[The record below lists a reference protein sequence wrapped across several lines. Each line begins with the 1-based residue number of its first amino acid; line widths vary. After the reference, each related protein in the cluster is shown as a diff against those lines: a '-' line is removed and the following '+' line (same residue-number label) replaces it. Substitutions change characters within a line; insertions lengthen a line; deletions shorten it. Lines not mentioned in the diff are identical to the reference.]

1 MEQTDETF
9 AYGYKG
15 SLLARLAVAAL
26 HTENNELAQ
35 NAIDARRKDHRQ
47 SMLPMES
54 AAIIRGLLRAHN
66 VNYALEIMEDELSLP
81 IPGSDLS
88 EPANRERIKHRALT
102 LASIASRHFYAQEPA
117 LAVLACQKMA
127 DIGPLVRE
135 AGLQPEDLNMPWARI
150 LRGAAQCESGRRG
163 GTIAPYEGDD
173 VELPCNVGY
182 SVLNA
187 MTTFPSENSDR
198 VYELLSNVL
207 VRRVLFITGAIAMDG
222 CPPADRA
229 EAVFIGRSN
238 VGKSSLVN
246 MVTARKALA
255 FTSKRPGK
263 TQQFNFF
270 AVNDKPG
277 KEKEVRYGD
286 DVPGE
291 KDLDS
296 FYIVDLPGFGY
307 AKVPVE
313 QRQQWA
319 AFMKEYISK
328 RATLK
333 VLFHLIDG
341 RHGPSEEDGN
351 IMRQISENLPS
362 RATYVV
368 VLTKADKN
376 VKSASTKNSGKVS
389 ADVMNSLRQA
399 MNENGVGNAPV
410 ILSSAE
416 TKLGRDDIWRYLK
429 LAAEA

>member
-1 MEQTDETF
+1 
-9 AYGYKG
+9 
-15 SLLARLAVAAL
+15 
-26 HTENNELAQ
+26 
-35 NAIDARRKDHRQ
+35 
-47 SMLPMES
+47 MLPMES
-54 AAIIRGLLRAHN
+54 AAIIRGLLRVHN
-66 VNYALEIMEDELSLP
+66 ITYALEIMEDELSLP

-88 EPANRERIKHRALT
+88 EPANQERIKHRALT
-102 LASIASRHFYAQEPA
+102 LASIASRHMYAREPS
-117 LAVLACQKMA
+117 LAVLACEKMA
-127 DIGPLVRE
+127 EIGPICRE
-135 AGLQPEDLNMPWARI
+135 AGLQAEDLNMPWARI

-163 GTIAPYEGDD
+163 GTIVSSIDDDD

-187 MTTFPSENSDR
+187 MTTFPQENSDR

-286 DVPGE
+286 YVPGQ

-296 FYIVDLPGFGY
+296 FYIVDVPGFGY

-313 QRQQWA
+313 VRQEWA
-319 AFMKEYISK
+319 AFLKEYISK
-328 RATLK
+328 RETLK

-351 IMRQISENLPS
+351 IMKQISENLPS

-389 ADVMNSLRQA
+389 NDVMNSLREA

-410 ILSSAE
+410 ILTSAE
-416 TKLGRDDIWRYLK
+416 TKLGRDDIWGYLK